1 MIEKILERLPY
12 DLLERVKFAHLL
24 LGSAAVGLLLFS
36 VYFFT
41 LYKVN
46 HEELA
51 QLQTKRTQM
60 EQKLNNYKKLVA
72 QKDSIANDLTRSRGK
87 LDAMKQQ
94 LPKAEDMPGLLKEV
108 ASFGGGRGAFEV
120 THFQLEQ
127 GGVKDFYKKIPV
139 AIQMRGSFWDTL
151 DFLDKMQNRLQL
163 VNVSD
168 LKMSLQENRAAGR
181 SEDSEG
187 GSNGSNFKLNTKL
200 VANTYAYIEGAED
213 KVAAVPGN
221 VDKKTK

>member
-12 DLLERVKFAHLL
+12 DLLERVKLPQLLFA
-24 LGSAAVGLLLFS
+24 SAAAGLLLFA

-41 LYKVN
+41 LYQST

-51 QLQTKRTQM
+51 QLQKKRTQM
-60 EQKLNNYKKLVA
+60 TQKLNSYKNLVA
-72 QKDSIANDLTRSRGK
+72 QKDNIANTLIRSRGK

-94 LPKAEDMPGLLKEV
+94 LPRAEDMPGLLKEV

-120 THFQLEQ
+120 TRFQLEQ

-151 DFLDKMQNRLQL
+151 DFMDKMQNRLQL
-163 VNVSD
+163 VSFSD
-168 LKMSLQENRAAGR
+168 LKMYLQDTNGGGR
-181 SEDSEG
+181 NEESVN
-187 GSNGSNFKLNTKL
+187 SNSSNLKLYTKL

-213 KVAAVPGN
+213 KAAAVPGN
-221 VDKKTK
+221 ADKKNK